1 MVILHCLRTNY
12 ISYLVLIIFFFMKDY
27 IIFGIRNFLGIDE
40 DLTTILNNQ
49 EQIIE
54 KLEGLEISAK
64 EVVDKTVDIQK
75 FSYFQYI
82 TFANVFYTL
91 LGISFIASGI
101 WLYQTDLFN
110 TDILNSIKDLANL
123 NKDLHQI
130 DNKSILEA
138 LNKLQE
144 NISTLSIEELKL
156 LLDIK
161 KIVMNKGIAEN
172 ISLDR
177 PIDLIP
183 KKGGFVVDDLT

>member
-1 MVILHCLRTNY
+1 
-12 ISYLVLIIFFFMKDY
+12 MKDY
-27 IIFGIRNFLGIDE
+27 MIFGIRTFLGIEE
-40 DLTTILNNQ
+40 DLTTILQNQ
-49 EQIIE
+49 EHIIE
-54 KLEGLEISAK
+54 KLDGLEITAEK
-64 EVVDKTVDIQK
+64 ALQTTDEVKA
-75 FSYFQYI
+75 SNYFQYI
-82 TFANVFYTL
+82 TFTNAFYTFV
-91 LGISFIASGI
+91 GISLIASGI

-110 TDILNSIKDLANL
+110 TDILNSIKDLGNL

-144 NISTLSIEELKL
+144 NISTLSVEELKL

-183 KKGGFVVDDLT
+183 KRGGFVVDDLT